1 MSANPDFRQAIEN
14 AYQSLR
20 NGDRQ
25 STRRWAERAAAL
37 DPNTEAPWLLLAAVS
52 NPRSGLGYI
61 QRALKINPNSETAR
75 RALQSVLKE
84 LEKNAPTAGLS
95 SPTGVLREAKTKD
108 PARSG
113 APEPP
118 SRRRW
123 LVPLLLVGLVACL
136 VLVVAA
142 ASAVPAVASILKN
155 ASQPTAT
162 HPAQFAQADIAKPTF
177 TATPTPTSTPTV
189 TPLPTIT
196 PLPTETPGVMEAAI
210 VPDTPVPER
219 AAVQAPEAAPSYTG
233 NKYILVDI
241 SEQHMYVYEGD
252 ALIYSFVA
260 STGMNN
266 STRTGLFQVQSKI
279 PSAYGSTWNIWMPD
293 WLGIYYS
300 GGLENG
306 IHALPILPSG
316 ARLWAGF
323 LCRPISYGCVVLG
336 EYEAGVLYNW
346 AEIGTPVEIRW

>member
-1 MSANPDFRQAIEN
+1 MNASSEFRQAIEN
-14 AYQSLR
+14 ALQSLR
-20 NGDRQ
+20 NGDRH
-25 STRRWAERAAAL
+25 TARRWAEYAVTL
-37 DPNTEAPWLLLAAVS
+37 NPNVEEPWLLLAGMA
-52 NPRSGLGYI
+52 NPRSSVGYI

-75 RALQSVLKE
+75 RALQWAMDR
-84 LEKNAPTAGLS
+84 LETAAPAEG
-95 SPTGVLREAKTKD
+95 PV
-108 PARSG
+108 RS
-113 APEPP
+113 EPPKQP
-118 SRRRW
+118 SRRG
-123 LVPLLLVGLVACL
+123 LLYPLLLVGLVFCFVL
-136 VLVVAA
+136 VLAA
-142 ASAVPAVASILKN
+142 MSAAPAVASILKN
-155 ASQPTAT
+155 VSQPTAT

-177 TATPTPTSTPTV
+177 TSTPTQTPTPT
-189 TPLPTIT
+189 IT
-196 PLPTETPGVMEAAI
+196 PSPTPTETPGLLEAAI
-210 VPDTPVPER
+210 IPDTPVPER
-219 AAVQAPEAAPSYTG
+219 AAVQSPDAAPSYAG

-252 ALIYSFVA
+252 VLIYSFVA

-323 LCRPISYGCVVLG
+323 LGRPISYGCVVLG
-336 EYEAGVLYNW
+336 EYEAVLLYNW
-346 AEIGTPVEIRW
+346 AEIGTPVEIQW